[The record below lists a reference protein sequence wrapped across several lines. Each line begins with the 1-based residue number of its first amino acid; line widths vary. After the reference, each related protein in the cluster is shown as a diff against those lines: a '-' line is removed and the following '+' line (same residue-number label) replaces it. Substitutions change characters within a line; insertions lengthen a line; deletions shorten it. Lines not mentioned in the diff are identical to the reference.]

1 MILYI
6 FVLAGGLM
14 ALLVLFTDFISVLPV
29 RRMTVMATDSA
40 AHAGAEAIAER
51 LTVDRTTLTSCTND
65 PQGWLDRWVQNDYVY
80 GWVMRGG
87 ARSVGVNTAR
97 SYAAQNHA
105 SPINGTPR
113 AWYTYDRWKERIKGT
128 SVTTPAWRVY
138 VETRKKTP
146 NIVGSDE
153 TDVRA
158 RAEAIAYPS
167 TERRRLR
174 GWYTFVSCCG
184 KHCHTQ
190 IYRLH
195 LHAEW
200 YVTIA
205 K

>member
-6 FVLAGGLM
+6 FVLAGAFM

-29 RRMTVMATDSA
+29 RRMTVMATDASS
-40 AHAGAEAIAER
+40 HAGAEAIAER

-65 PQGWLDRWVQNDYVY
+65 PQGWLDRWVRTDYVY
-80 GWVMRGG
+80 GYVMSG
-87 ARSVGVNTAR
+87 ATAATAVNTAR

-105 SPINGTPR
+105 TPINGTPR
-113 AWYTYDRWKERIKGT
+113 AWFTYDRWKEQIKGT

-138 VETRKKTP
+138 VETEEETP

-158 RAEAIAYPS
+158 KTEAIAYPA
-167 TERRRLR
+167 TERQRLK

-184 KHCHTQ
+184 KYCTTQ
-190 IYRLH
+190 IYRLN